1 MPEPPDHHNAHH
13 LVMLGNYSIQRGD
26 FATAAQAFRKVIEQ
40 EPEFAGAHHN
50 LGVAYYK
57 EGHFDQAKAALRRA
71 AELNPTGAGPPFVL
85 GLIARDERDYP
96 AALDAFTNAIERFHG
111 HSRAYSN
118 RGIVHF
124 YLDDYESAIADLRQA
139 IAINPA
145 DVDATYNLAVVYA
158 GSARWDEAQECL
170 MRCVNTD
177 PQRAQKYIAVL
188 TDIGRAQVYEALYH
202 RGHRLKNALGA
213 LGARLRNLVRKL
225 GRRDAPEQQRRRLDR
240 IVADHDELF
249 KQMATYLMTMK
260 SDEPSIEEVH
270 LNTLLTEL
278 VASFRRRVGTRIE
291 FAARFDERVPPVLA
305 DQAALAEAL
314 GNVLLNAIEAIG
326 ERGTVICTTALLG
339 PTPTHPEAIALTI
352 ADTGA
357 GVPAAH
363 AAKVFKIGFTTKKT
377 GSGIGLSVAKRTIEL
392 HGGAIEFDSAQ
403 DAGTTVTITIPT
415 HVDTTRLRRRL
426 PLRSPLIEDPD
437 QLIAIEEAPPRPDK

>member
-1 MPEPPDHHNAHH
+1 MPEPPDHHNARH

-57 EGHFDQAKAALRRA
+57 EGHFDEAKAALRRA
-71 AELNPTGAGPPFVL
+71 AELNPAGADPPFVL

-96 AALDAFTNAIERFHG
+96 AALDAFSNAIERFHG

-145 DVDATYNLAVVYA
+145 DVDAAYNLAVVYA

-170 MRCVNTD
+170 IRCVARD
-177 PQRAQKYIAVL
+177 PQRAEKYIAVL
-188 TDIGRAQVYEALYH
+188 TDIGRAQVYEVLYR
-202 RGHRLKNALGA
+202 RGHKIKNALGA

-225 GRRDAPEQQRRRLDR
+225 GRRQAPDDERQRLDR
-240 IVADHDELF
+240 IAADHDELF

-270 LNTLLTEL
+270 LNALLAEL

-291 FAARFDERVPPVLA
+291 FATRFDERVPAVLA

-326 ERGTVICTTALLG
+326 ERGTVICTTALLE
-339 PTPTHPEAIALTI
+339 PTPKHPEAVAVTI

-363 AAKVFKIGFTTKKT
+363 TGKVFKVGFTTKKT
-377 GSGIGLSVAKRTIEL
+377 GSGIGLSVAKWTVEL
-392 HGGAIEFDSAQ
+392 HGGTIEFDSAQ
-403 DAGTTVTITIPT
+403 DTGTTVTITIPT
-415 HVDTTRLRRRL
+415 HVDTTKLRRRI
-426 PLRSPLIEDPD
+426 PLRSPLIEDPN
-437 QLIAIEEAPPRPDK
+437 QLIAVEESPPRPGE